1 MDTLEREVIELEQQN
16 AFLST
21 FKDKFMVSE
30 DEIKLLNKQ
39 IYQMEQEKNKML
51 AVVEENGKL
60 LH

>member
-60 LH
+60 QH